1 MNNELHRAPMG
12 TDSITIGRDAT
23 LTLAVV
29 RGVAERQARKEAKQQ
44 RKASIIHAI
53 KRVLMLAPSRVT
65 TNRIAR

>member
-1 MNNELHRAPMG
+1 MG

-44 RKASIIHAI
+44 RKASIIYAI
-53 KRVLMLAPSRVT
+53 KRVLLLAPSRVT

>member
-1 MNNELHRAPMG
+1 MG

-44 RKASIIHAI
+44 RKASLIHAI